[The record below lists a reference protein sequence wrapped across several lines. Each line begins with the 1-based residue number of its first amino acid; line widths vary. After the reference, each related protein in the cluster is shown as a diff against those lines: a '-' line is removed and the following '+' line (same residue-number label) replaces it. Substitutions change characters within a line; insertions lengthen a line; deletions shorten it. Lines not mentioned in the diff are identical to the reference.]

1 MPLVKVE
8 GSSMIRDTSSMALMN
23 TDESARNDYLMKS
36 KLLNTQKQEINKVKS
51 EMESIKN
58 DVSEIKNLMLK
69 LLDKGS
75 NV

>member
-1 MPLVKVE
+1 MPLVKVDNAT
-8 GSSMIRDTSSMALMN
+8 MVRDTSSMALMN
-23 TDESARNDYLMKS
+23 TDESARNDYYMKS
-36 KLLNTQKQEINKVKS
+36 KLLSTQKQEINKVKS
-51 EMESIKN
+51 EIETIKN